1 MRRLTAIAVLS
12 ICACQGVITEPG
24 EDFGTPG
31 SGTPPPAASTPTTGA
46 NAIAASPRV
55 VRLTHEQW
63 ENTIRDLFQLPTRTG
78 LSSMFTP
85 DAKTGGF
92 IFDNDATSLAVD
104 QSLWTAYQLAAGDL
118 VELVM
123 TSSSTLAKILPAD
136 GGDDAAR
143 ARAFIEQFGSR
154 AFRRPLEP
162 AEVDAYVTLFGTG
175 SSVYAGVSGFDAGV
189 RLVINAMLQSPH
201 FIYRIER
208 STKSA
213 DARIPLDGWE
223 LASRLSYTI
232 WNTMPDETLFTAAAS
247 GKLTTASGAEAEA
260 RRLLDD
266 PQAEEVI
273 AKFHQVLFDVEK
285 YESINP
291 LAAVFP
297 NAPAG
302 LPALAEQES
311 DLFVRGVFNGGGG
324 YRDLLTSST
333 SYVNAELAKLYGL
346 SGSFGAS
353 FQQVSLDSSRRS
365 GIFTQIGFLAANA
378 TAVDP
383 DPIHRGAYLAR
394 RIACLTVAA
403 PPADIPPLPEA
414 GDMTNRE
421 TVEAH
426 TEQPG
431 SECAGCHTP
440 YINPFGFAFENYDAV
455 GAWRDTDNGKPVDA
469 TSSPLL
475 DETHV
480 PVSGAVDLA
489 NQLAASKS
497 VHDCYVKHWVEFAFG
512 RPQVQEDY
520 SMISGVGALSKD
532 GAGIKDVLAKLVTS
546 PAFLNRSTKELP

>member
-1 MRRLTAIAVLS
+1 MRRLTAITVLS

-24 EDFGTPG
+24 EGFGEPG
-31 SGTPPPAASTPTTGA
+31 SGQPPGTSTPTTGSK
-46 NAIAASPRV
+46 AIAASPRV

-63 ENTIRDLFQLPTRTG
+63 ENTVRDLFLLPAHTG

-85 DAKTGGF
+85 DSKTGGF

-104 QSLWTAYQLAAGDL
+104 QSLWTAYQLAAGEV

-123 TSSSTLAKILPAD
+123 ASPSVLAKILPPD
-136 GGDDAAR
+136 GGDDAER
-143 ARAFIEQFGSR
+143 ARSFIEQFGRR

-162 AEVDAYVTLFGTG
+162 AELESYVKLFGTG
-175 SSVYAGVSGFDAGV
+175 PSVYSGVSDFDAGV
-189 RLVINAMLQSPH
+189 RLVLNAMLQSPY

-208 STKSA
+208 STKAA
-213 DARIPLDGWE
+213 DARIPLDGFE
-223 LASRLSYTI
+223 VASRLSYTI
-232 WNTMPDETLFTAAAS
+232 WNTMPDKTLFDAAAS
-247 GKLTTASGAEAEA
+247 GKLVTATGAEAEA

-273 AKFHQVLFDVEK
+273 AKFHQVLFDVDK
-285 YESINP
+285 YESIKP

-297 NAPAG
+297 NAPAN

-311 DLFVRGVFNGGGG
+311 DLFVRGVFNSGGG
-324 YRDLLTSST
+324 YRELLTSST
-333 SYVNAELAKLYGL
+333 TFVNAELAKLYGL
-346 SGSFGAS
+346 SGSYGS
-353 FQQVSLDSSRRS
+353 TFQQVSLDSSRRR
-365 GIFTQIGFLAANA
+365 GIFTQIGFLASNA

-394 RIACLTVAA
+394 RIACLSVAA

-421 TVEAH
+421 TVAAH
-426 TEQPG
+426 TEKPG
-431 SECAGCHTP
+431 SDCAGCHTP
-440 YINPFGFAFENYDAV
+440 YINPFGFPFENYDAV
-455 GAWRDTDNGKPVDA
+455 GAWRDTDNGKPIDA

-475 DETHV
+475 DETPT
-480 PVSGAVDLA
+480 PVSGAVELA
-489 NQLAASKS
+489 DRLAASRS
-497 VHDCYVKHWVEFAFG
+497 VHDCYAQHWVQFAFG

-520 SMISGVGALSKD
+520 SMITDVGALSRQ
-532 GAGIKDVLAKLVTS
+532 GGGIKDVLAKLVTS